1 MVRKRLFSFFVL
13 LSLLI
18 VAACGGSSSGDED
31 DGEDNDGGTGLE
43 ATLSSIQENIFT
55 PTCARSGCHSAASA
69 SGGLSLAD
77 GDSFGE
83 LVGTESSEAPTLER
97 VEAGDPDNSYL
108 VNKLKGTAGDVG
120 GTDTQM
126 PLGESALSDEEIE
139 AIEEWITNGA
149 ENN

>member
-1 MVRKRLFSFFVL
+1 MKNGNFLFVVL
-13 LSLLI
+13 VFAFMAI
-18 VAACGGSSSGDED
+18 ACGGGGSSDGDDDTGD
-31 DGEDNDGGTGLE
+31 DGGLE
-43 ATLSSIQENIFT
+43 PTLSSIQENIFT
-55 PTCARSGCHSAASA
+55 PTCARSGCHSAGSA

-83 LVGTESSEAPTLER
+83 LVGTASSEAPTLNR

-108 VNKLKGTAGDVG
+108 LNKLRGTAGDVG

-126 PLGESALSDEEIE
+126 PLGEAALSDEEIE